1 MLGFAKNASVLRRF
15 IGSGKELMFGVEARN
30 AMLRGVNQLSDAVET
45 TLGPKGRNV
54 IIDQPY
60 GSPKITKD
68 GVTVAKA
75 IEFEDRFENMG
86 AALVRSVASKAN
98 EAAGDGTTTATVL
111 ARAIY
116 AEGCKSV
123 AAGLNPMDLRRGVNL
138 AVDAVVEELRRKT
151 KAVSTN
157 DEIMQVATISA
168 NNDQTIGKLIATA
181 MEKVGKDGVI
191 TVQDGKTL
199 SDELEVVEGMKFGCG
214 FISPYFMTDTKT
226 MKAEMDDP
234 SILLYDGKISA
245 IQSLLP
251 ILENVA
257 REGRSLM
264 IIAEDVDGEALSTLI
279 LNKLR
284 GGLKVVAVKAPGF
297 GDNRKNTL
305 ADLAT
310 LTGAT
315 LVSGEMGMKLESTT
329 MEMLGSAK
337 KITVTKDD
345 TVILNGKGAPE
356 QIKQRCENI
365 RTLIGQT
372 QSTYEKE
379 KLEERLAK
387 LSGGVAVIKVGG
399 ASEVEVGEKKDR
411 IEDALNATRA
421 AVAEGICVG
430 GGAALLYASKVLEPL
445 KAKAAN
451 FDQKIGI
458 DIVERAIRVPCA
470 TIARNA
476 GVEGAVVVNTLL
488 NGKDEE
494 IGYNALNDTYTNMFK
509 AGVVDP
515 TKVVRTALVNAAG
528 VSSLMTT
535 TECMIADKPSK
546 EPAAPA
552 MPQGMGGMGGMGMY

>member
-1 MLGFAKNASVLRRF
+1 
-15 IGSGKELMFGVEARN
+15 
-30 AMLRGVNQLSDAVET
+30 
-45 TLGPKGRNV
+45 
-54 IIDQPY
+54 
-60 GSPKITKD
+60 
-68 GVTVAKA
+68 
-75 IEFEDRFENMG
+75 MG

-199 SDELEVVEGMKFGCG
+199 SDELEVVEGMKFDRG

-234 SILLYDGKISA
+234 SILLYDGKISS

-251 ILENVA
+251 ILETVA

-315 LVSGEMGMKLESTT
+315 LVSQETGQKLESVT
-329 MEMLGSAK
+329 MDMLGSCK
-337 KITVTKDD
+337 KITCTKDD

-356 QIKQRCENI
+356 AIAQRCDNI
-365 RTLIGQT
+365 RALIKTT

-494 IGYNALNDTYTNMFK
+494 IGYNALNDTYTNMFQ

-552 MPQGMGGMGGMGMY
+552 MPQGMGGMY

>member
-1 MLGFAKNASVLRRF
+1 
-15 IGSGKELMFGVEARN
+15 
-30 AMLRGVNQLSDAVET
+30 
-45 TLGPKGRNV
+45 
-54 IIDQPY
+54 
-60 GSPKITKD
+60 
-68 GVTVAKA
+68 
-75 IEFEDRFENMG
+75 MG
-86 AALVRSVASKAN
+86 AQLVRQVASKAN

-123 AAGLNPMDLRRGVNL
+123 AAGINPMDLRRGVNI
-138 AVDAVVEELRRKT
+138 AVDAVIEELRKMT
-151 KAVSTN
+151 KAVSSN
-157 DEIMQVATISA
+157 DEIMQVASISA
-168 NNDQTIGKLIATA
+168 NNDQVIGKLIATA

-199 SDELEVVEGMKFGCG
+199 SDELEVVEGMRFDTG
-214 FISPYFMTDTKT
+214 FISPYFATDNKA
-226 MKAEMDDP
+226 MKVEMDDP
-234 SILLYDGKISA
+234 AILLYDSKIST

-257 REGRSLM
+257 REGRNLL

-284 GGLKVVAVKAPGF
+284 GGLKVCAVKAPGF

-315 LVSGEMGMKLESTT
+315 LVSQETGQKLESTT
-329 MEMLGSAK
+329 MDMLGSAK

-345 TVILNGKGAPE
+345 TVILNGQGAPE
-356 QIKQRCENI
+356 AIAQRCDNI
-365 RTLIGQT
+365 RTLIGET

-421 AVAEGICVG
+421 AVAEGIVVG
-430 GGAALLYASKVLEPL
+430 GGAALLYASKCLEPL
-445 KAKAAN
+445 KEKAVN

-458 DIVERAIRVPCA
+458 DIIERAIRVPCA

-488 NGKDEE
+488 NSKDLN
-494 IGYNALNDTYTNMFK
+494 IGYNAATGEYTDMYK

-515 TKVVRTALVNAAG
+515 TKVIRTALVNAAG

-535 TECMIADKPSK
+535 TECMIADKPAK
-546 EPAAPA
+546 EQPAPA
-552 MPQGMGGMGGMGMY
+552 MPEGMGGMY

>member
-1 MLGFAKNASVLRRF
+1 
-15 IGSGKELMFGVEARN
+15 
-30 AMLRGVNQLSDAVET
+30 
-45 TLGPKGRNV
+45 
-54 IIDQPY
+54 
-60 GSPKITKD
+60 
-68 GVTVAKA
+68 
-75 IEFEDRFENMG
+75 MG
-86 AALVRSVASKAN
+86 AQLVRQVASKAN

-123 AAGLNPMDLRRGVNL
+123 AAGINPMDLRRGVNI
-138 AVDAVVEELRRKT
+138 AVDAVIEELRKMT
-151 KAVSTN
+151 KAVSSN
-157 DEIMQVATISA
+157 DEIMQVASISA
-168 NNDQTIGKLIATA
+168 NNDQVIGKLIATA

-199 SDELEVVEGMKFGCG
+199 SDELEVVEGMKFDRG

-226 MKAEMDDP
+226 MKVEMEDP
-234 SILLYDGKISA
+234 AILLYDSKIST
-245 IQSLLP
+245 IQSILP
-251 ILENVA
+251 ILEPIA
-257 REGRSLM
+257 KEGRNLL

-284 GGLKVVAVKAPGF
+284 GGLKVCAVKAPGF

-315 LVSGEMGMKLESTT
+315 LVSQETGQKLESTT
-329 MEMLGSAK
+329 MDMLGSAK

-345 TVILNGKGAPE
+345 TVILNGQGAPE
-356 QIKQRCENI
+356 AIAQRCDNI
-365 RTLIGQT
+365 RTLIGET

-421 AVAEGICVG
+421 AVAEGIVVG
-430 GGAALLYASKVLEPL
+430 GGAALLYASKCLEPL
-445 KAKAAN
+445 KEKAVN

-458 DIVERAIRVPCA
+458 DIIERAIRVPCA

-488 NGKDEE
+488 NSKDLN
-494 IGYNALNDTYTNMFK
+494 IGYNAATGEYTDMYK

-515 TKVVRTALVNAAG
+515 TKVIRTALVNAAG

-535 TECMIADKPSK
+535 TECMIADKPAK
-546 EPAAPA
+546 EQPAPA
-552 MPQGMGGMGGMGMY
+552 MPEGMGGMY

>member
-1 MLGFAKNASVLRRF
+1 M
-15 IGSGKELMFGVEARN
+15 
-30 AMLRGVNQLSDAVET
+30 
-45 TLGPKGRNV
+45 
-54 IIDQPY
+54 
-60 GSPKITKD
+60 
-68 GVTVAKA
+68 
-75 IEFEDRFENMG
+75 
-86 AALVRSVASKAN
+86 AAQLVRPVASNAN

-111 ARAIY
+111 APAIY

-123 AAGLNPMDLRRGVNL
+123 AAGINPMDLRRGVNI
-138 AVDAVVEELRRKT
+138 AVDAVIEELRKMT
-151 KAVSTN
+151 KAVSSN
-157 DEIMQVATISA
+157 DEIMQVASISA
-168 NNDQTIGKLIATA
+168 NNDQVIGKLIATA

-199 SDELEVVEGMKFGCG
+199 SDELEVVEGMKFDRG

-226 MKAEMDDP
+226 MKVEMEDP
-234 SILLYDGKISA
+234 AILLYDSKIST
-245 IQSLLP
+245 IQSILP
-251 ILENVA
+251 ILEPIA
-257 REGRSLM
+257 KEGRNLL

-284 GGLKVVAVKAPGF
+284 GGLKVCAVKAPGF

-315 LVSGEMGMKLESTT
+315 LVSQETGQKLESTT
-329 MEMLGSAK
+329 MDMLGSAK
-337 KITVTKDD
+337 KITITKDN
-345 TVILNGKGAPE
+345 TVILNGQGAPE
-356 QIKQRCENI
+356 AIAQRCENI
-365 RTLIGQT
+365 RSHMALT
-372 QSTYEKE
+372 QSSYEKE

-421 AVAEGICVG
+421 AVAEGIVVG
-430 GGAALLYASKVLEPL
+430 GGAALLYASKCLEPL
-445 KAKAAN
+445 KEKAVN

-458 DIVERAIRVPCA
+458 DIIERAIRVPCA

-488 NGKDEE
+488 NSKDLN
-494 IGYNALNDTYTNMFK
+494 IGYNAATGEYTDMYK

-515 TKVVRTALVNAAG
+515 TKVIRTALVNAAG

-546 EPAAPA
+546 EPAPA
-552 MPQGMGGMGGMGMY
+552 MPQGMGGMY

>member
-1 MLGFAKNASVLRRF
+1 
-15 IGSGKELMFGVEARN
+15 
-30 AMLRGVNQLSDAVET
+30 
-45 TLGPKGRNV
+45 
-54 IIDQPY
+54 
-60 GSPKITKD
+60 
-68 GVTVAKA
+68 
-75 IEFEDRFENMG
+75 MG
-86 AALVRSVASKAN
+86 AQLVRQVASKAN

-123 AAGLNPMDLRRGVNL
+123 AAGINPMDLRRGVNI
-138 AVDAVVEELRRKT
+138 AVDAVIEELRKMT
-151 KAVSTN
+151 KAVSSN
-157 DEIMQVATISA
+157 DEIMQVASISA
-168 NNDQTIGKLIATA
+168 NNDQVIGKLIATA

-199 SDELEVVEGMKFGCG
+199 SDELEVVEGMKFDRG

-226 MKAEMDDP
+226 MKVEMEDP
-234 SILLYDGKISA
+234 AILLYDSKIST
-245 IQSLLP
+245 IQSILP
-251 ILENVA
+251 ILEPIA
-257 REGRSLM
+257 KEGRNLL

-284 GGLKVVAVKAPGF
+284 GGLKVCAVKAPGF

-315 LVSGEMGMKLESTT
+315 LVSQETGQKLESTT
-329 MEMLGSAK
+329 MDMLGSAK

-345 TVILNGKGAPE
+345 TVILNGQGAPE
-356 QIKQRCENI
+356 AIAQRCENI
-365 RTLIGQT
+365 RTLIGET
-372 QSTYEKE
+372 QSSYEKE

-421 AVAEGICVG
+421 AVAEGIVVG
-430 GGAALLYASKVLEPL
+430 GGAALLYASKCLEPL
-445 KAKAAN
+445 KEKAVN

-458 DIVERAIRVPCA
+458 DIIERAIRVPCA

-488 NGKDEE
+488 NSKDLN
-494 IGYNALNDTYTNMFK
+494 IGYNAATGEYTDMYK

-515 TKVVRTALVNAAG
+515 TKVIRTALVNAAG

-535 TECMIADKPSK
+535 TECMIADKPAK
-546 EPAAPA
+546 EQPAPA
-552 MPQGMGGMGGMGMY
+552 MPEGMGGMY

>member
-1 MLGFAKNASVLRRF
+1 MN
-15 IGSGKELMFGVEARN
+15 
-30 AMLRGVNQLSDAVET
+30 
-45 TLGPKGRNV
+45 
-54 IIDQPY
+54 
-60 GSPKITKD
+60 
-68 GVTVAKA
+68 
-75 IEFEDRFENMG
+75 RFENMG
-86 AALVRSVASKAN
+86 AQLVRQVASKAN

-123 AAGLNPMDLRRGVNL
+123 AAGINPMDLRRGVNI
-138 AVDAVVEELRRKT
+138 AVDAVIEELRKMT
-151 KAVSTN
+151 KAVSSN
-157 DEIMQVATISA
+157 DEIMQVASISA
-168 NNDQTIGKLIATA
+168 NNDQVIGKLIATA

-199 SDELEVVEGMKFGCG
+199 SDELEVVEGMKFDTG
-214 FISPYFMTDTKT
+214 FISPYFATDNKA
-226 MKAEMDDP
+226 MKVEMEDP
-234 SILLYDGKISA
+234 AILLYDSKIST
-245 IQSLLP
+245 IQSILP
-251 ILENVA
+251 ILEPIA
-257 REGRSLM
+257 KEGRNLL

-284 GGLKVVAVKAPGF
+284 GGLKVCAVKAPGF

-315 LVSGEMGMKLESTT
+315 LVSQETGQKLESTT
-329 MEMLGSAK
+329 MDMLGSAK
-337 KITVTKDD
+337 KITITKDN
-345 TVILNGKGAPE
+345 TVILNGQGAPE
-356 QIKQRCENI
+356 AIAQRCENI
-365 RTLIGQT
+365 RTLIGET

-421 AVAEGICVG
+421 AVAEGIVVG
-430 GGAALLYASKVLEPL
+430 GGAALLYASKCLEPL
-445 KAKAAN
+445 KEKAVN

-458 DIVERAIRVPCA
+458 DIIERAIRVPCA

-488 NGKDEE
+488 NSKDLN
-494 IGYNALNDTYTNMFK
+494 IGYNAATGEYTDMYK

-515 TKVVRTALVNAAG
+515 TKVIRTALVNAAG

-535 TECMIADKPSK
+535 TECMIADKPAK
-546 EPAAPA
+546 EQPAPA
-552 MPQGMGGMGGMGMY
+552 MPEGMGGMY

>member
-1 MLGFAKNASVLRRF
+1 
-15 IGSGKELMFGVEARN
+15 
-30 AMLRGVNQLSDAVET
+30 
-45 TLGPKGRNV
+45 
-54 IIDQPY
+54 
-60 GSPKITKD
+60 
-68 GVTVAKA
+68 
-75 IEFEDRFENMG
+75 MG
-86 AALVRSVASKAN
+86 AQLVRQVASKAN

-123 AAGLNPMDLRRGVNL
+123 AAGINPMDLRRGVNI
-138 AVDAVVEELRRKT
+138 AVDAVIEELRKMT
-151 KAVSTN
+151 KAVSSN
-157 DEIMQVATISA
+157 DEIMQVASISA
-168 NNDQTIGKLIATA
+168 NNDQVIGKLIATA
-181 MEKVGKDGVI
+181 MEKVGKEGVI

-199 SDELEVVEGMKFGCG
+199 SDELEVVEGMRFDTG
-214 FISPYFMTDTKT
+214 FISPYFATDNKA
-226 MKAEMDDP
+226 MKVEMDDP
-234 SILLYDGKISA
+234 AILLYDSKIST

-251 ILENVA
+251 ILEPIA
-257 REGRSLM
+257 KEGRSLL
-264 IIAEDVDGEALSTLI
+264 IIAEDIDGEALSTLI

-284 GGLKVVAVKAPGF
+284 GGLKVCAVKAPGF

-315 LVSGEMGMKLESTT
+315 LVSQETGQKLESTT
-329 MEMLGSAK
+329 MDMLGSAK

-345 TVILNGKGAPE
+345 TVILNGQGAPE
-356 QIKQRCENI
+356 AIAQRCDNI
-365 RTLIGQT
+365 RTLIGET

-421 AVAEGICVG
+421 AVAEGIVVG
-430 GGAALLYASKVLEPL
+430 GGAALLYASKCLEPL
-445 KAKAAN
+445 KEKAVN

-458 DIVERAIRVPCA
+458 DIIERAIRVPCA

-488 NGKDEE
+488 NSKDLN
-494 IGYNALNDTYTNMFK
+494 IGYNAATGEYTDMYK

-515 TKVVRTALVNAAG
+515 TKVIRTALVNAAG

-535 TECMIADKPSK
+535 TECMIADKPAK
-546 EPAAPA
+546 EQPAPA
-552 MPQGMGGMGGMGMY
+552 MPEGMGGMY

>member
-1 MLGFAKNASVLRRF
+1 
-15 IGSGKELMFGVEARN
+15 
-30 AMLRGVNQLSDAVET
+30 
-45 TLGPKGRNV
+45 
-54 IIDQPY
+54 
-60 GSPKITKD
+60 
-68 GVTVAKA
+68 
-75 IEFEDRFENMG
+75 
-86 AALVRSVASKAN
+86 
-98 EAAGDGTTTATVL
+98 
-111 ARAIY
+111 
-116 AEGCKSV
+116 
-123 AAGLNPMDLRRGVNL
+123 
-138 AVDAVVEELRRKT
+138 
-151 KAVSTN
+151 
-157 DEIMQVATISA
+157 
-168 NNDQTIGKLIATA
+168 
-181 MEKVGKDGVI
+181 
-191 TVQDGKTL
+191 
-199 SDELEVVEGMKFGCG
+199 
-214 FISPYFMTDTKT
+214 MTDTKT

-552 MPQGMGGMGGMGMY
+552 MPQGMGGMY

>member
-1 MLGFAKNASVLRRF
+1 
-15 IGSGKELMFGVEARN
+15 
-30 AMLRGVNQLSDAVET
+30 
-45 TLGPKGRNV
+45 
-54 IIDQPY
+54 
-60 GSPKITKD
+60 
-68 GVTVAKA
+68 
-75 IEFEDRFENMG
+75 MG
-86 AALVRSVASKAN
+86 AQLVRQVASKAN

-123 AAGLNPMDLRRGVNL
+123 AAGINPMDLRRGVNI
-138 AVDAVVEELRRKT
+138 AVDAVIEELRKMT
-151 KAVSTN
+151 KAVSSN
-157 DEIMQVATISA
+157 DEIMQVASISA
-168 NNDQTIGKLIATA
+168 NNDQVIGKLIATA
-181 MEKVGKDGVI
+181 MEKVGKEGVI
-191 TVQDGKTL
+191 TVQDGNTL
-199 SDELEVVEGMKFGCG
+199 ADELEVVEGMKFDTG
-214 FISPYFMTDTKT
+214 FISPYFATDNKA
-226 MKAEMDDP
+226 MKVEMEDP
-234 SILLYDGKISA
+234 AILLYDSKIST
-245 IQSLLP
+245 IQSILP
-251 ILENVA
+251 ILEPIA
-257 REGRSLM
+257 KEGRNLL

-284 GGLKVVAVKAPGF
+284 GGLKVCAVKAPGF

-315 LVSGEMGMKLESTT
+315 LVSQETGQKLESTT
-329 MEMLGSAK
+329 MDMLGSAK

-345 TVILNGKGAPE
+345 TVILNGQGAPE
-356 QIKQRCENI
+356 AIAQRCENI
-365 RTLIGQT
+365 RTLIGET

-421 AVAEGICVG
+421 AVAEGIVVG
-430 GGAALLYASKVLEPL
+430 GGAALLYASKCLEPL
-445 KAKAAN
+445 KEKAVN

-458 DIVERAIRVPCA
+458 DIIERAIRVPCA

-488 NGKDEE
+488 NSKDLN
-494 IGYNALNDTYTNMFK
+494 IGYNAATGEYTDMYK

-515 TKVVRTALVNAAG
+515 TKVIRTALVNAAG

-546 EPAAPA
+546 EPAPA
-552 MPQGMGGMGGMGMY
+552 MPQGMGGMY

>member
-1 MLGFAKNASVLRRF
+1 
-15 IGSGKELMFGVEARN
+15 
-30 AMLRGVNQLSDAVET
+30 
-45 TLGPKGRNV
+45 
-54 IIDQPY
+54 
-60 GSPKITKD
+60 
-68 GVTVAKA
+68 
-75 IEFEDRFENMG
+75 MG
-86 AALVRSVASKAN
+86 AQLVRQVASKAN

-123 AAGLNPMDLRRGVNL
+123 AAGINPMDLRRGVNI
-138 AVDAVVEELRRKT
+138 AVDAVIEELRKMT
-151 KAVSTN
+151 KAVSSN
-157 DEIMQVATISA
+157 DEIMQVASISA
-168 NNDQTIGKLIATA
+168 NNDQVIGKLIATA

-199 SDELEVVEGMKFGCG
+199 SDELEVVEGMKFDRG

-226 MKAEMDDP
+226 MKVEMDDP
-234 SILLYDGKISA
+234 AILLYDSKIST

-257 REGRSLM
+257 REGRNLL

-284 GGLKVVAVKAPGF
+284 GGLKVCAVKAPGF

-315 LVSGEMGMKLESTT
+315 LVSQETGQKLESTT
-329 MEMLGSAK
+329 MDMLGSAK

-345 TVILNGKGAPE
+345 TVILNGQGAPE
-356 QIKQRCENI
+356 AIAQRCENI
-365 RTLIGQT
+365 RSHMALT
-372 QSTYEKE
+372 QSSYEKE

-421 AVAEGICVG
+421 AVAEGIVVG
-430 GGAALLYASKVLEPL
+430 GGAALLYASKCLEPL
-445 KAKAAN
+445 KEKAVN

-458 DIVERAIRVPCA
+458 DIIERAIRVPCA

-488 NGKDEE
+488 NSKDLN
-494 IGYNALNDTYTNMFK
+494 IGYNAATGEYTDMYK

-515 TKVVRTALVNAAG
+515 TKVIRTALVNAAG

-535 TECMIADKPSK
+535 TECMIADKPAK
-546 EPAAPA
+546 EQPAPA
-552 MPQGMGGMGGMGMY
+552 MPEGMGGMY

>member
-1 MLGFAKNASVLRRF
+1 
-15 IGSGKELMFGVEARN
+15 
-30 AMLRGVNQLSDAVET
+30 
-45 TLGPKGRNV
+45 
-54 IIDQPY
+54 
-60 GSPKITKD
+60 
-68 GVTVAKA
+68 
-75 IEFEDRFENMG
+75 MG
-86 AALVRSVASKAN
+86 AQLVRQVASKAN

-123 AAGLNPMDLRRGVNL
+123 AAGINPMDLRRGVNI
-138 AVDAVVEELRRKT
+138 AVDAVIEELRKMT
-151 KAVSTN
+151 KAVSSN
-157 DEIMQVATISA
+157 DEIMQVASISA
-168 NNDQTIGKLIATA
+168 NNDQVIGKLIATA

-199 SDELEVVEGMKFGCG
+199 SDELEVVEGMKFDRG

-226 MKAEMDDP
+226 MKVEMEDP
-234 SILLYDGKISA
+234 AILLYDSKIST
-245 IQSLLP
+245 IQSILP
-251 ILENVA
+251 ILEPIA
-257 REGRSLM
+257 KEGRNLL

-284 GGLKVVAVKAPGF
+284 GGLKVCAVKAPGF

-305 ADLAT
+305 ADLAV
-310 LTGAT
+310 LTGGT
-315 LVSGEMGMKLESTT
+315 LISQETGQKLESTT
-329 MEMLGSAK
+329 MDMLGSAK
-337 KITVTKDD
+337 KITITKDN
-345 TVILNGKGAPE
+345 TVILNGQGAPE
-356 QIKQRCENI
+356 AIAQRCENI
-365 RTLIGQT
+365 RTLIGET

-421 AVAEGICVG
+421 AVAEGIVVG
-430 GGAALLYASKVLEPL
+430 GGAALLYASKCLEPL
-445 KAKAAN
+445 KEKAVN

-458 DIVERAIRVPCA
+458 DIIERAIRVPCA

-488 NGKDEE
+488 NSKDLN
-494 IGYNALNDTYTNMFK
+494 IGYNAATGEYTDMYK

-515 TKVVRTALVNAAG
+515 TKVIRTALVNAAG

-535 TECMIADKPSK
+535 TECMIADKPAK
-546 EPAAPA
+546 EQPAPA
-552 MPQGMGGMGGMGMY
+552 MPEGMGGMY

>member
-1 MLGFAKNASVLRRF
+1 
-15 IGSGKELMFGVEARN
+15 
-30 AMLRGVNQLSDAVET
+30 
-45 TLGPKGRNV
+45 
-54 IIDQPY
+54 
-60 GSPKITKD
+60 
-68 GVTVAKA
+68 
-75 IEFEDRFENMG
+75 MG
-86 AALVRSVASKAN
+86 AQLVRQVASKAN

-123 AAGLNPMDLRRGVNL
+123 AAGINPMDLRRGVNI
-138 AVDAVVEELRRKT
+138 AVDAVIEELRKMT
-151 KAVSTN
+151 KAVSSN
-157 DEIMQVATISA
+157 DEIMQVASISA
-168 NNDQTIGKLIATA
+168 NNDQVIGKLIATA

-199 SDELEVVEGMKFGCG
+199 SDELEVVEGMKFDRG

-226 MKAEMDDP
+226 MKVEMEDP
-234 SILLYDGKISA
+234 AILLYDSKIST
-245 IQSLLP
+245 IQSILP
-251 ILENVA
+251 ILEPIA
-257 REGRSLM
+257 KEGRNLL

-284 GGLKVVAVKAPGF
+284 GGLKVCAVKAPGF

-315 LVSGEMGMKLESTT
+315 LVSQETGQKLESTT
-329 MEMLGSAK
+329 MDMLGSAK

-345 TVILNGKGAPE
+345 TVILNGQGAPE
-356 QIKQRCENI
+356 AIAQRCENI
-365 RTLIGQT
+365 RSHMALT
-372 QSTYEKE
+372 QSSYEKE

-421 AVAEGICVG
+421 AVAEGIVVG
-430 GGAALLYASKVLEPL
+430 GGAALLYASKCLEPL
-445 KAKAAN
+445 KEKAVN

-458 DIVERAIRVPCA
+458 DIIERAIRVPCA

-488 NGKDEE
+488 NSKDLN
-494 IGYNALNDTYTNMFK
+494 IGYNAATGEYTDMYK

-515 TKVVRTALVNAAG
+515 TKVIRTALVNAAG

-535 TECMIADKPSK
+535 TECMIADKPAK
-546 EPAAPA
+546 EQPAPA
-552 MPQGMGGMGGMGMY
+552 MPEGMGGMY

>member
-1 MLGFAKNASVLRRF
+1 
-15 IGSGKELMFGVEARN
+15 
-30 AMLRGVNQLSDAVET
+30 
-45 TLGPKGRNV
+45 
-54 IIDQPY
+54 
-60 GSPKITKD
+60 
-68 GVTVAKA
+68 
-75 IEFEDRFENMG
+75 MG
-86 AALVRSVASKAN
+86 AQLVRQVASKAN

-123 AAGLNPMDLRRGVNL
+123 AAGINPMDLRRGVNI
-138 AVDAVVEELRRKT
+138 AVDAVIEELRKMT
-151 KAVSTN
+151 KAVSSN
-157 DEIMQVATISA
+157 DEIMQVASISA
-168 NNDQTIGKLIATA
+168 NNDQVIGKLIATA
-181 MEKVGKDGVI
+181 MEKVGKEGVI
-191 TVQDGKTL
+191 TVQDGNTL
-199 SDELEVVEGMKFGCG
+199 ADELEVVEGMKFDTG
-214 FISPYFMTDTKT
+214 FISPYFATDNKA
-226 MKAEMDDP
+226 MKVEMEDP
-234 SILLYDGKISA
+234 AILLYDSKIST

-257 REGRSLM
+257 REGRNLL

-284 GGLKVVAVKAPGF
+284 GGLKVCAVKAPGF

-315 LVSGEMGMKLESTT
+315 LVSQETGQKLESTT
-329 MEMLGSAK
+329 MDMLGSAK

-345 TVILNGKGAPE
+345 TVILNGQGAPE
-356 QIKQRCENI
+356 AIAQRCENI
-365 RTLIGQT
+365 RTLIGET
-372 QSTYEKE
+372 QSSYEKE

-421 AVAEGICVG
+421 AVAEGIVVG
-430 GGAALLYASKVLEPL
+430 GGAALLYASKCLEPL
-445 KAKAAN
+445 KEKAVN

-458 DIVERAIRVPCA
+458 DIIERAIRVPCA

-488 NGKDEE
+488 NSKDLN
-494 IGYNALNDTYTNMFK
+494 IGYNAATGEYTDMYK

-515 TKVVRTALVNAAG
+515 TKVIRTALVNAAG

-535 TECMIADKPSK
+535 TECMIADKPAK
-546 EPAAPA
+546 EQPAPA
-552 MPQGMGGMGGMGMY
+552 MPQGMGGMY

>member
-1 MLGFAKNASVLRRF
+1 
-15 IGSGKELMFGVEARN
+15 
-30 AMLRGVNQLSDAVET
+30 
-45 TLGPKGRNV
+45 
-54 IIDQPY
+54 
-60 GSPKITKD
+60 
-68 GVTVAKA
+68 
-75 IEFEDRFENMG
+75 MG
-86 AALVRSVASKAN
+86 AQLVRQVASKAN

-123 AAGLNPMDLRRGVNL
+123 AAGINPMDLRRGVNI
-138 AVDAVVEELRRKT
+138 AVDAVIEELRKMT
-151 KAVSTN
+151 KAVSSN
-157 DEIMQVATISA
+157 DEIMQVAYISA
-168 NNDQTIGKLIATA
+168 NNDQVIGKLIATA
-181 MEKVGKDGVI
+181 MEKVGKEGVI

-199 SDELEVVEGMKFGCG
+199 SDELEVVEGMRFDTG
-214 FISPYFMTDTKT
+214 FISPYFATDNKA
-226 MKAEMDDP
+226 MKVEMDDP
-234 SILLYDGKISA
+234 AILLYDSKIST

-257 REGRSLM
+257 REGRNLL

-284 GGLKVVAVKAPGF
+284 GGLKVCAVKAPGF

-315 LVSGEMGMKLESTT
+315 LVSQETGQKLESTT
-329 MEMLGSAK
+329 MDMLGSAK

-345 TVILNGKGAPE
+345 TVILNGQGAPE
-356 QIKQRCENI
+356 AIAQRCENI
-365 RTLIGQT
+365 RTLIGET

-421 AVAEGICVG
+421 AVAEGIVVG
-430 GGAALLYASKVLEPL
+430 GGAALLYASKCLEPL
-445 KAKAAN
+445 KEKAVN

-458 DIVERAIRVPCA
+458 DIIERAIRVPCA

-488 NGKDEE
+488 NSKDLN
-494 IGYNALNDTYTNMFK
+494 IGYNAATGEYTDMYK

-515 TKVVRTALVNAAG
+515 TKVIRTALVNAAG

-535 TECMIADKPSK
+535 TECMIADKPAK
-546 EPAAPA
+546 EQPAPA
-552 MPQGMGGMGGMGMY
+552 MPEGMGGMY

>member
-1 MLGFAKNASVLRRF
+1 
-15 IGSGKELMFGVEARN
+15 
-30 AMLRGVNQLSDAVET
+30 
-45 TLGPKGRNV
+45 
-54 IIDQPY
+54 
-60 GSPKITKD
+60 
-68 GVTVAKA
+68 
-75 IEFEDRFENMG
+75 MG
-86 AALVRSVASKAN
+86 AQLVRQVASKAN

-123 AAGLNPMDLRRGVNL
+123 AAGINPMDLRRGVNI
-138 AVDAVVEELRRKT
+138 AVDAVIEEIRKMT
-151 KAVSTN
+151 KTVSSN
-157 DEIMQVATISA
+157 DEIMQVASISA
-168 NNDQTIGKLIATA
+168 NNDQVIGKLIATA
-181 MEKVGKDGVI
+181 MEKVGKEGVI
-191 TVQDGKTL
+191 TVQDGNTL
-199 SDELEVVEGMKFGCG
+199 ADELEVVEGMKFDRG

-226 MKAEMDDP
+226 MKVEMEDP
-234 SILLYDGKISA
+234 AILLYDSKIST

-257 REGRSLM
+257 REGRNLL

-284 GGLKVVAVKAPGF
+284 GGLKVCAVKAPGF

-315 LVSGEMGMKLESTT
+315 LVSQETGQKLESTT
-329 MEMLGSAK
+329 MDMLGSAK

-345 TVILNGKGAPE
+345 TVILNGQGAPE
-356 QIKQRCENI
+356 AIAQRCDNI
-365 RTLIGQT
+365 RSHMALT
-372 QSTYEKE
+372 QSSYEKE

-421 AVAEGICVG
+421 AVAEGIVVG
-430 GGAALLYASKVLEPL
+430 GGAALLYASKCLEPL
-445 KAKAAN
+445 KEKAVN

-458 DIVERAIRVPCA
+458 DIIERAIRVPCA

-488 NGKDEE
+488 NSKDLN
-494 IGYNALNDTYTNMFK
+494 IGYNAATGEYTDMYK

-515 TKVVRTALVNAAG
+515 TKVIRTALVNAAG

-535 TECMIADKPSK
+535 TECMIADKPAK
-546 EPAAPA
+546 EQPAPA
-552 MPQGMGGMGGMGMY
+552 MPEGMGGMY

>member
-1 MLGFAKNASVLRRF
+1 
-15 IGSGKELMFGVEARN
+15 
-30 AMLRGVNQLSDAVET
+30 
-45 TLGPKGRNV
+45 
-54 IIDQPY
+54 
-60 GSPKITKD
+60 
-68 GVTVAKA
+68 
-75 IEFEDRFENMG
+75 MG
-86 AALVRSVASKAN
+86 AQLVRQVANNAN

-116 AEGCKSV
+116 SEGCKSV
-123 AAGLNPMDLRRGVNL
+123 AAGLNPMDLRRGVNM
-138 AVDAVVEELRRKT
+138 AVDAVVEEIRKMS
-151 KAVSTN
+151 KNVSSN
-157 DEIMQVATISA
+157 EEIMQVASISA
-168 NNDQTIGKLIATA
+168 NNDKVIGQLIATA
-181 MEKVGKDGVI
+181 MEKVGKEGVI
-191 TVQDGKTL
+191 SVQDGKTL
-199 SDELEVVEGMKFGCG
+199 NDELEVVEGMKFDRG
-214 FISPYFMTDTKT
+214 FIMTDTKT

-234 SILLYDGKISA
+234 SILLYDSKISS

-257 REGRSLM
+257 REGRSLV

-284 GGLKVVAVKAPGF
+284 GGLKVVAIKAPGF

-315 LVSGEMGMKLESTT
+315 LVSQETGQKLESVT
-329 MEMLGSAK
+329 MDMLGSCK
-337 KITVTKDD
+337 KITCTKDD

-356 QIKQRCENI
+356 AIAQRCDNI
-365 RTLIGQT
+365 RALIKTT

-421 AVAEGICVG
+421 AVAEGIVVG

-445 KAKAAN
+445 KSKAAN

-470 TIARNA
+470 TIAKNA

-488 NGKDEE
+488 NGTDKE
-494 IGYNALNDTYTNMFK
+494 IGYDAFSDKYLNMFK
-509 AGVVDP
+509 AGIVDP
-515 TKVVRTALVNAAG
+515 TKVIRTALVNAAG

-552 MPQGMGGMGGMGMY
+552 MPQGMGGMY

>member
-1 MLGFAKNASVLRRF
+1 
-15 IGSGKELMFGVEARN
+15 
-30 AMLRGVNQLSDAVET
+30 
-45 TLGPKGRNV
+45 
-54 IIDQPY
+54 
-60 GSPKITKD
+60 
-68 GVTVAKA
+68 
-75 IEFEDRFENMG
+75 MG
-86 AALVRSVASKAN
+86 AQLVRQVASKAN
-98 EAAGDGTTTATVL
+98 EAAGDGPTTATVL
-111 ARAIY
+111 ARAMY

-123 AAGLNPMDLRRGVNL
+123 AAGINPMDLRRGVNI
-138 AVDAVVEELRRKT
+138 AVDAVIEELRKMT
-151 KAVSTN
+151 KAVSSN
-157 DEIMQVATISA
+157 DEIMQVASISA
-168 NNDQTIGKLIATA
+168 NNDQVIGKLIATA

-199 SDELEVVEGMKFGCG
+199 SDELEVVEGMKFDRG

-226 MKAEMDDP
+226 MKVEMEDP
-234 SILLYDGKISA
+234 AILLYDSKIST

-257 REGRSLM
+257 REGRNLL

-284 GGLKVVAVKAPGF
+284 GGLKVCAVKAPGF

-315 LVSGEMGMKLESTT
+315 LVSQETGQKLESTT
-329 MEMLGSAK
+329 MDMLGSAK

-345 TVILNGKGAPE
+345 TVILNGQGAPE
-356 QIKQRCENI
+356 AIAQRCDNI
-365 RTLIGQT
+365 RTLIGET

-421 AVAEGICVG
+421 AVAEGIVVG
-430 GGAALLYASKVLEPL
+430 GGAALLYASKCLEPL
-445 KAKAAN
+445 KEKAVN

-458 DIVERAIRVPCA
+458 DIIERAIRVPCA

-488 NGKDEE
+488 NSKDLN
-494 IGYNALNDTYTNMFK
+494 IGYNAATGEYTDMYK

-515 TKVVRTALVNAAG
+515 TKVIRTALVNAAG

-535 TECMIADKPSK
+535 TECMIADKPAK
-546 EPAAPA
+546 EQPAPA
-552 MPQGMGGMGGMGMY
+552 MPEGMGGMY

>member
-1 MLGFAKNASVLRRF
+1 
-15 IGSGKELMFGVEARN
+15 
-30 AMLRGVNQLSDAVET
+30 
-45 TLGPKGRNV
+45 
-54 IIDQPY
+54 
-60 GSPKITKD
+60 
-68 GVTVAKA
+68 
-75 IEFEDRFENMG
+75 MG
-86 AALVRSVASKAN
+86 AQLVRQVASKAN

-123 AAGLNPMDLRRGVNL
+123 AAGINPMDLRRGVNI
-138 AVDAVVEELRRKT
+138 AVDAVIEELRKMT
-151 KAVSTN
+151 KAVSSN
-157 DEIMQVATISA
+157 DEIMQVASISA
-168 NNDQTIGKLIATA
+168 NNDQVIGKLIATA
-181 MEKVGKDGVI
+181 MEKVGKEGVI
-191 TVQDGKTL
+191 TVQDGNTL
-199 SDELEVVEGMKFGCG
+199 ADELEVVEGMKFDRG

-226 MKAEMDDP
+226 MKVEMEDP
-234 SILLYDGKISA
+234 AILLYDSKIST

-257 REGRSLM
+257 REGRNLL

-284 GGLKVVAVKAPGF
+284 GGLKVCAVKAPGF

-315 LVSGEMGMKLESTT
+315 LVSQETGQKLESTT
-329 MEMLGSAK
+329 MDMLGSAK

-345 TVILNGKGAPE
+345 TVILNGQGAPE
-356 QIKQRCENI
+356 AIAQRCENI
-365 RTLIGQT
+365 RSHMALT
-372 QSTYEKE
+372 QSSYEKE

-421 AVAEGICVG
+421 AVAEGIVVG
-430 GGAALLYASKVLEPL
+430 GGAALLYASKCLEPL
-445 KAKAAN
+445 KEKAVN

-458 DIVERAIRVPCA
+458 DIIERAIRVPCA

-488 NGKDEE
+488 NSKDLN
-494 IGYNALNDTYTNMFK
+494 IGYNAATGEYTDMYK

-515 TKVVRTALVNAAG
+515 TKVIRTALVNAAG

-535 TECMIADKPSK
+535 TECMIADKPAK
-546 EPAAPA
+546 EQPAPA
-552 MPQGMGGMGGMGMY
+552 MPEGMGGMY

>member
-1 MLGFAKNASVLRRF
+1 
-15 IGSGKELMFGVEARN
+15 
-30 AMLRGVNQLSDAVET
+30 
-45 TLGPKGRNV
+45 
-54 IIDQPY
+54 
-60 GSPKITKD
+60 
-68 GVTVAKA
+68 
-75 IEFEDRFENMG
+75 MG
-86 AALVRSVASKAN
+86 AQLVRQVASKAN

-123 AAGLNPMDLRRGVNL
+123 AAGINPMDLRRGVNI
-138 AVDAVVEELRRKT
+138 AVDAVIEELRKMT
-151 KAVSTN
+151 KAVSSN
-157 DEIMQVATISA
+157 DEIMQVASISA
-168 NNDQTIGKLIATA
+168 NNDQVIGKLIATA

-199 SDELEVVEGMKFGCG
+199 SDELEVVEGMKFDTG
-214 FISPYFMTDTKT
+214 FISPYFATDNKA
-226 MKAEMDDP
+226 MKVEMEDP
-234 SILLYDGKISA
+234 AILLYDSKIST

-257 REGRSLM
+257 REGRNLL

-284 GGLKVVAVKAPGF
+284 GGLKVCAVKAPGF

-315 LVSGEMGMKLESTT
+315 LVSQETGQKLESTT
-329 MEMLGSAK
+329 MDMLGSAK

-345 TVILNGKGAPE
+345 TVILNGQGAPE
-356 QIKQRCENI
+356 AIAQRCENI
-365 RTLIGQT
+365 RTLIGET

-421 AVAEGICVG
+421 AVAEGIVVG
-430 GGAALLYASKVLEPL
+430 GGAALLYASKCLEPL
-445 KAKAAN
+445 KEKAVN

-458 DIVERAIRVPCA
+458 DIIERAIRVPCA

-488 NGKDEE
+488 NSKDLN
-494 IGYNALNDTYTNMFK
+494 IGYNAATGEYTDMYK

-515 TKVVRTALVNAAG
+515 TKVIRTALVNAAG

-535 TECMIADKPSK
+535 TECMIADKPAK
-546 EPAAPA
+546 EQPAPA
-552 MPQGMGGMGGMGMY
+552 MPEGMGGMY

>member
-1 MLGFAKNASVLRRF
+1 MN
-15 IGSGKELMFGVEARN
+15 
-30 AMLRGVNQLSDAVET
+30 
-45 TLGPKGRNV
+45 
-54 IIDQPY
+54 
-60 GSPKITKD
+60 
-68 GVTVAKA
+68 
-75 IEFEDRFENMG
+75 RFENMG
-86 AALVRSVASKAN
+86 AQLVRQVASKAN

-123 AAGLNPMDLRRGVNL
+123 AAGINPMDLRRGVNI
-138 AVDAVVEELRRKT
+138 AVDAVIEELRKMT
-151 KAVSTN
+151 KAVSSN
-157 DEIMQVATISA
+157 DEIMQVASISA
-168 NNDQTIGKLIATA
+168 NNDQVIGKLIATA
-181 MEKVGKDGVI
+181 MEKVGKEGVI
-191 TVQDGKTL
+191 TVQDGNTL
-199 SDELEVVEGMKFGCG
+199 ADELEVVEGMKFDTG
-214 FISPYFMTDTKT
+214 FISPYFATDNKA
-226 MKAEMDDP
+226 MKVEMEDP
-234 SILLYDGKISA
+234 AILLYDSKIST
-245 IQSLLP
+245 IQSILP
-251 ILENVA
+251 ILEPIA
-257 REGRSLM
+257 KEGRNLL

-284 GGLKVVAVKAPGF
+284 GGLKVCAVKAPGF

-315 LVSGEMGMKLESTT
+315 LVSQETGQKLESTT
-329 MEMLGSAK
+329 MDMLGSAK
-337 KITVTKDD
+337 KITITKDN
-345 TVILNGKGAPE
+345 TVILNGQGAPE
-356 QIKQRCENI
+356 AIAQRCENI
-365 RTLIGQT
+365 RTLIGET

-421 AVAEGICVG
+421 AVAEGIVVG
-430 GGAALLYASKVLEPL
+430 GGAALLYASKCLEPL
-445 KAKAAN
+445 KEKAVN

-458 DIVERAIRVPCA
+458 DIIERAIRVPCA

-488 NGKDEE
+488 NSKDLN
-494 IGYNALNDTYTNMFK
+494 IGYNAATGEYTDMYK

-515 TKVVRTALVNAAG
+515 TKVIRTALVNAAG

-535 TECMIADKPSK
+535 TECMIADKPAK
-546 EPAAPA
+546 EQPAPA
-552 MPQGMGGMGGMGMY
+552 MPEGMGGMY

>member
-1 MLGFAKNASVLRRF
+1 
-15 IGSGKELMFGVEARN
+15 
-30 AMLRGVNQLSDAVET
+30 
-45 TLGPKGRNV
+45 
-54 IIDQPY
+54 
-60 GSPKITKD
+60 
-68 GVTVAKA
+68 
-75 IEFEDRFENMG
+75 MG

-199 SDELEVVEGMKFGCG
+199 SDELEVVEGMKFDRG

-329 MEMLGSAK
+329 MEMLGSEK

>member
-1 MLGFAKNASVLRRF
+1 
-15 IGSGKELMFGVEARN
+15 
-30 AMLRGVNQLSDAVET
+30 
-45 TLGPKGRNV
+45 
-54 IIDQPY
+54 
-60 GSPKITKD
+60 
-68 GVTVAKA
+68 
-75 IEFEDRFENMG
+75 MG
-86 AALVRSVASKAN
+86 AQLVRQVASKAN

-123 AAGLNPMDLRRGVNL
+123 AAGINPMDLRRGVNI
-138 AVDAVVEELRRKT
+138 AVDAVIEELRKMT
-151 KAVSTN
+151 KAVSSN
-157 DEIMQVATISA
+157 DEIMQVASISA
-168 NNDQTIGKLIATA
+168 NNDQVIGKLIATA

-199 SDELEVVEGMKFGCG
+199 SDELEVVEGMKFDRG

-226 MKAEMDDP
+226 MKVEMDDP
-234 SILLYDGKISA
+234 AILLYDSKIST

-251 ILENVA
+251 IHENVA
-257 REGRSLM
+257 REGRNLL

-284 GGLKVVAVKAPGF
+284 GGLKVCAVKAPGF

-315 LVSGEMGMKLESTT
+315 LVSQETGQKLESTT
-329 MEMLGSAK
+329 MDMLGSAK

-345 TVILNGKGAPE
+345 TVILNGQGAPE
-356 QIKQRCENI
+356 AIAQRCDNI
-365 RTLIGQT
+365 RTLIGET

-421 AVAEGICVG
+421 AVAEGIVVG
-430 GGAALLYASKVLEPL
+430 GGAALLYASKCLEPL
-445 KAKAAN
+445 KEKAVN

-458 DIVERAIRVPCA
+458 DIIERAIRVPCA

-488 NGKDEE
+488 NSKDLNM
-494 IGYNALNDTYTNMFK
+494 GYNAATGEYTDMYK
-509 AGVVDP
+509 AGVIDP
-515 TKVVRTALVNAAG
+515 TKVIRTALVNAAG

-535 TECMIADKPSK
+535 TECMIADKPAK
-546 EPAAPA
+546 EQPAPA
-552 MPQGMGGMGGMGMY
+552 MPEGMGGMY

>member
-1 MLGFAKNASVLRRF
+1 
-15 IGSGKELMFGVEARN
+15 
-30 AMLRGVNQLSDAVET
+30 
-45 TLGPKGRNV
+45 
-54 IIDQPY
+54 
-60 GSPKITKD
+60 
-68 GVTVAKA
+68 
-75 IEFEDRFENMG
+75 MG
-86 AALVRSVASKAN
+86 AQLVRQVASKAN

-123 AAGLNPMDLRRGVNL
+123 AAGINPMDLRRGVNI
-138 AVDAVVEELRRKT
+138 AVDAVIEELRKMT
-151 KAVSTN
+151 KAVSSN
-157 DEIMQVATISA
+157 DEIMQVASISA
-168 NNDQTIGKLIATA
+168 NNDQVIGKLIATA
-181 MEKVGKDGVI
+181 MEKVGKEGVI
-191 TVQDGKTL
+191 TVQDGNTL
-199 SDELEVVEGMKFGCG
+199 ADELEVVEGMKFDTG
-214 FISPYFMTDTKT
+214 FISPYFATDNKA
-226 MKAEMDDP
+226 MKVEMEDP
-234 SILLYDGKISA
+234 AILLYDSKIST
-245 IQSLLP
+245 IQSILP
-251 ILENVA
+251 ILEPIA
-257 REGRSLM
+257 KEGRNLL

-284 GGLKVVAVKAPGF
+284 GGLKVCAVKAPGF

-315 LVSGEMGMKLESTT
+315 LVSQETGQKLESTT
-329 MEMLGSAK
+329 MDMLGSAK

-345 TVILNGKGAPE
+345 TVILNGQGAPE
-356 QIKQRCENI
+356 AIAQRCENI
-365 RTLIGQT
+365 RTLIGET

-421 AVAEGICVG
+421 AVAEGIVVG
-430 GGAALLYASKVLEPL
+430 GGAALLYASKCLEPL
-445 KAKAAN
+445 KEKAVN

-458 DIVERAIRVPCA
+458 DIIERAIRVPCA

-488 NGKDEE
+488 NSKDLN
-494 IGYNALNDTYTNMFK
+494 IGYNAATGEYTDMYK

-515 TKVVRTALVNAAG
+515 TKVIRTALVNAAG

-535 TECMIADKPSK
+535 TECMIADKPAK
-546 EPAAPA
+546 EQPAPA
-552 MPQGMGGMGGMGMY
+552 MPEGMGGMY

>member
-1 MLGFAKNASVLRRF
+1 MASKEILFDAK
-15 IGSGKELMFGVEARN
+15 AREK
-30 AMLRGVNQLSDAVET
+30 LSRGVDKLANAVKV

-54 IIDQPY
+54 VIEKSFGAPV
-60 GSPKITKD
+60 ITKD
-68 GVTVAKA
+68 GVSVAKE
-75 IEFEDRFENMG
+75 IELEDKFENMG
-86 AALVRSVASKAN
+86 AQMVREVASKTN
-98 EAAGDGTTTATVL
+98 DIAGDGTTTATVL
-111 ARAIY
+111 AQAIY
-116 AEGCKSV
+116 REGVKLV
-123 AAGLNPMDLRRGVNL
+123 AAGRNPMAIKRGV
-138 AVDAVVEELRRKT
+138 D
-151 KAVSTN
+151 KAVEAVSKELGNIAKPTR
-157 DEIMQVATISA
+157 DQKEIAQVGTISA
-168 NNDQTIGKLIATA
+168 NSDATIGNIIAEA
-181 MEKVGKDGVI
+181 MAKVGKEGVI
-191 TVQDGKTL
+191 TVEEAKGLETTL
-199 SDELEVVEGMKFGCG
+199 DVVEGMKFDRG

-226 MKAEMDDP
+226 MKTEMDDP
-234 SILLYDGKISA
+234 SILLYDSKISS

-257 REGRSLM
+257 REGRSLV

-284 GGLKVVAVKAPGF
+284 GGLKVVAIKAPGF

-315 LVSGEMGMKLESTT
+315 LVSQETGQKLESVT
-329 MEMLGSAK
+329 MDMLGSCK
-337 KITVTKDD
+337 KITCTKDD

-356 QIKQRCENI
+356 AIAQRCDNI
-365 RTLIGQT
+365 RALIKTT

-421 AVAEGICVG
+421 AVAEGIVVG

-445 KAKAAN
+445 KSKAAN

-470 TIARNA
+470 TIAKNA

-488 NGKDEE
+488 NGNDKEMGYDAFSDE
-494 IGYNALNDTYTNMFK
+494 YKNMYK
-509 AGVVDP
+509 AGIVDP
-515 TKVVRTALVNAAG
+515 TKVIRTALVNAAG

-552 MPQGMGGMGGMGMY
+552 MPQGMGGMY

>member
-1 MLGFAKNASVLRRF
+1 
-15 IGSGKELMFGVEARN
+15 
-30 AMLRGVNQLSDAVET
+30 
-45 TLGPKGRNV
+45 
-54 IIDQPY
+54 
-60 GSPKITKD
+60 
-68 GVTVAKA
+68 
-75 IEFEDRFENMG
+75 MG
-86 AALVRSVASKAN
+86 AQLVRQVASKAN

-116 AEGCKSV
+116 SEGCKSV
-123 AAGLNPMDLRRGVNL
+123 AAGINPMDLRRGVNI
-138 AVDAVVEELRRKT
+138 AVDAVIEELRKMT
-151 KAVSTN
+151 KAVSSN
-157 DEIMQVATISA
+157 DEIMQVASISA
-168 NNDQTIGKLIATA
+168 NNDQVIGKLIATA

-199 SDELEVVEGMKFGCG
+199 SDELEVVEGMKFYRG
-214 FISPYFMTDTKT
+214 FISPYFMTDTKN
-226 MKAEMDDP
+226 MKVEMDDP
-234 SILLYDGKISA
+234 AILLYDSKIST

-257 REGRSLM
+257 REGRNLL

-284 GGLKVVAVKAPGF
+284 GGLKVCAVKAPGF

-315 LVSGEMGMKLESTT
+315 LVSQETGQKLESTT
-329 MEMLGSAK
+329 MDMLGSAK

-345 TVILNGKGAPE
+345 TVILNGQGAPE
-356 QIKQRCENI
+356 AIAQRCDNI
-365 RTLIGQT
+365 RSHMALT
-372 QSTYEKE
+372 QSSYEKE

-421 AVAEGICVG
+421 AVAEGIVVG
-430 GGAALLYASKVLEPL
+430 GGAALLYASKCLEPL
-445 KAKAAN
+445 KEKAVN

-458 DIVERAIRVPCA
+458 DIIERAIRVPCA

-488 NGKDEE
+488 NSKDLN
-494 IGYNALNDTYTNMFK
+494 IGYNAATGEYTDMYK

-515 TKVVRTALVNAAG
+515 TKVIRTALVNAAG

-535 TECMIADKPSK
+535 TECMIADKPAK
-546 EPAAPA
+546 EQPAPA
-552 MPQGMGGMGGMGMY
+552 MPEGMGGMY

>member
-1 MLGFAKNASVLRRF
+1 
-15 IGSGKELMFGVEARN
+15 
-30 AMLRGVNQLSDAVET
+30 
-45 TLGPKGRNV
+45 
-54 IIDQPY
+54 
-60 GSPKITKD
+60 
-68 GVTVAKA
+68 
-75 IEFEDRFENMG
+75 MG
-86 AALVRSVASKAN
+86 AQLVRQVASKAN

-123 AAGLNPMDLRRGVNL
+123 AAGINPMDLRRGVNI
-138 AVDAVVEELRRKT
+138 AVDAVIEELRKMT
-151 KAVSTN
+151 KAVSSN
-157 DEIMQVATISA
+157 DEIMQVASISA
-168 NNDQTIGKLIATA
+168 NNDQVIGKLIATA

-199 SDELEVVEGMKFGCG
+199 SDELEVVEGMKFDTG
-214 FISPYFMTDTKT
+214 FISPYFATDNKA
-226 MKAEMDDP
+226 MKVEMEDP
-234 SILLYDGKISA
+234 AILLYDSKIST
-245 IQSLLP
+245 IQSILP
-251 ILENVA
+251 ILEPIA
-257 REGRSLM
+257 KEGRNLL

-284 GGLKVVAVKAPGF
+284 GGLKVCAVKAPGF

-315 LVSGEMGMKLESTT
+315 LVSQETGQKLESTT
-329 MEMLGSAK
+329 MDMLGSAK

-345 TVILNGKGAPE
+345 TVILNGQGAPE
-356 QIKQRCENI
+356 AIAQRCENI
-365 RTLIGQT
+365 RTLIGET

-421 AVAEGICVG
+421 AVAEGIVVG
-430 GGAALLYASKVLEPL
+430 GGAALLYASKCLEPL
-445 KAKAAN
+445 KEKAVN

-458 DIVERAIRVPCA
+458 DIIERAIRVPCA

-488 NGKDEE
+488 NSKDLN
-494 IGYNALNDTYTNMFK
+494 IGYNAATGEYTDMYK

-515 TKVVRTALVNAAG
+515 TKVIRTALVNAAG

-535 TECMIADKPSK
+535 TECMIADKPAK
-546 EPAAPA
+546 EQPAPA
-552 MPQGMGGMGGMGMY
+552 MPEGMGGMY

>member
-1 MLGFAKNASVLRRF
+1 
-15 IGSGKELMFGVEARN
+15 
-30 AMLRGVNQLSDAVET
+30 
-45 TLGPKGRNV
+45 
-54 IIDQPY
+54 
-60 GSPKITKD
+60 
-68 GVTVAKA
+68 
-75 IEFEDRFENMG
+75 MG
-86 AALVRSVASKAN
+86 AQLVRQVASKAN

-123 AAGLNPMDLRRGVNL
+123 AAGINPMDLRRGVNI
-138 AVDAVVEELRRKT
+138 AVDAVIEELRKMT
-151 KAVSTN
+151 KAVSSN
-157 DEIMQVATISA
+157 DEIMQVASISA
-168 NNDQTIGKLIATA
+168 NNDQVIGKLIATA
-181 MEKVGKDGVI
+181 MEKVGKEGVI
-191 TVQDGKTL
+191 TVQDGNTL
-199 SDELEVVEGMKFGCG
+199 ADELEVVEGMKFDTG
-214 FISPYFMTDTKT
+214 FISPYFATDNKA
-226 MKAEMDDP
+226 MKVEMEDP
-234 SILLYDGKISA
+234 AILLYDSKIST
-245 IQSLLP
+245 IQSILP
-251 ILENVA
+251 ILEPIA
-257 REGRSLM
+257 KEGRNLL

-284 GGLKVVAVKAPGF
+284 GGLKVCAVKAPGF

-315 LVSGEMGMKLESTT
+315 LVSQETGQKLESTT
-329 MEMLGSAK
+329 MDMLGSAK
-337 KITVTKDD
+337 KITITKDN
-345 TVILNGKGAPE
+345 TVILNGQGAPE
-356 QIKQRCENI
+356 AIAQRCENI
-365 RTLIGQT
+365 RTLIGET

-421 AVAEGICVG
+421 AVAEGIVVG
-430 GGAALLYASKVLEPL
+430 GGAALLYASKCLEPL
-445 KAKAAN
+445 KEKAVN

-458 DIVERAIRVPCA
+458 DIIERAIRVPCA

-488 NGKDEE
+488 NSKDLN
-494 IGYNALNDTYTNMFK
+494 IGYNAATGEYTDMYK

-515 TKVVRTALVNAAG
+515 TKVIRTALVNAAG

-535 TECMIADKPSK
+535 TECMIADKPAK
-546 EPAAPA
+546 EQPAPA
-552 MPQGMGGMGGMGMY
+552 MPEGMGGMY

>member
-1 MLGFAKNASVLRRF
+1 
-15 IGSGKELMFGVEARN
+15 
-30 AMLRGVNQLSDAVET
+30 MLRGVNALSDAVET

-60 GSPKITKD
+60 GAPKITKD
-68 GVTVAKA
+68 GVTVAKS

-86 AALVRSVASKAN
+86 AQLVRQVANKAN

-123 AAGLNPMDLRRGVNL
+123 AAGLNPMDLRRGVNM
-138 AVDAVVEELRRKT
+138 AVDAVVEELRKMT
-151 KAVSTN
+151 KNVSSN
-157 DEIMQVATISA
+157 EEIMQVATISA

-199 SDELEVVEGMKFGCG
+199 SDELEVVEGMKFDRG

-226 MKAEMDDP
+226 MKTEMEDP
-234 SILLYDGKISA
+234 AILLYDSKISTV
-245 IQSLLP
+245 QSLLP
-251 ILENVA
+251 ILENIA
-257 REGRSLM
+257 REGRSLV

-284 GGLKVVAVKAPGF
+284 GGLKVCAVKAPGF

-305 ADLAT
+305 ADLAV

-315 LVSGEMGMKLESTT
+315 LISQETGQKLESAT
-329 MEMLGSAK
+329 MDMLGSAK
-337 KITVTKDD
+337 KITITKDD
-345 TVILNGKGAPE
+345 TVILNGQGAPE
-356 QIKQRCENI
+356 AIAARCENI
-365 RTLIGQT
+365 RSLIGTT

-421 AVAEGICVG
+421 AVAEGIVVG
-430 GGAALLYASKVLEPL
+430 GGAALLYASKALDAL
-445 KAKAAN
+445 KSKAAN
-451 FDQKIGI
+451 FDQKIGV
-458 DIVERAIRVPCA
+458 DIIEKAIRVPCA
-470 TIARNA
+470 TSRASTPTCSARA
-476 GVEGAVVVNTLL
+476 WWIPRRSFARRWSTRR
-488 NGKDEE
+488 
-494 IGYNALNDTYTNMFK
+494 AC
-509 AGVVDP
+509 
-515 TKVVRTALVNAAG
+515 RR
-528 VSSLMTT
+528 
-535 TECMIADKPSK
+535 
-546 EPAAPA
+546 
-552 MPQGMGGMGGMGMY
+552 

>member
-1 MLGFAKNASVLRRF
+1 
-15 IGSGKELMFGVEARN
+15 
-30 AMLRGVNQLSDAVET
+30 
-45 TLGPKGRNV
+45 
-54 IIDQPY
+54 
-60 GSPKITKD
+60 
-68 GVTVAKA
+68 
-75 IEFEDRFENMG
+75 MG
-86 AALVRSVASKAN
+86 AQLVRQVASKAN

-123 AAGLNPMDLRRGVNL
+123 AAGINPMDLRRGVNI
-138 AVDAVVEELRRKT
+138 AVDAVIEELRKMT
-151 KAVSTN
+151 KAVSSN
-157 DEIMQVATISA
+157 DEIMQVASISA
-168 NNDQTIGKLIATA
+168 NNDQVIGKLIATA
-181 MEKVGKDGVI
+181 MEKVGKEGVI

-199 SDELEVVEGMKFGCG
+199 SDELEVVEGMKFDRG

-226 MKAEMDDP
+226 MKVEMDDP
-234 SILLYDGKISA
+234 AILLYDSKIST
-245 IQSLLP
+245 IQSILP
-251 ILENVA
+251 ILEPIA
-257 REGRSLM
+257 KEGRNLL

-284 GGLKVVAVKAPGF
+284 GGLKVCAVKAPGF

-315 LVSGEMGMKLESTT
+315 LISQETGQKLESTT
-329 MEMLGSAK
+329 MDMLGSAK

-345 TVILNGKGAPE
+345 TVILNGQGAPE
-356 QIKQRCENI
+356 AIAQRCENI
-365 RTLIGQT
+365 RSHMALT
-372 QSTYEKE
+372 QSSYEKE

-421 AVAEGICVG
+421 AVAEGIVVG
-430 GGAALLYASKVLEPL
+430 GGAALLYASKCLEPL
-445 KAKAAN
+445 KEKAVN

-458 DIVERAIRVPCA
+458 DIIERAIRVPCA

-488 NGKDEE
+488 NSKDLN
-494 IGYNALNDTYTNMFK
+494 IGYNAATGEYTDMYK

-515 TKVVRTALVNAAG
+515 TKVIRTALVNAAG

-535 TECMIADKPSK
+535 TECMIADKPAK
-546 EPAAPA
+546 EQPAPA
-552 MPQGMGGMGGMGMY
+552 MPEGMGGMY

>member
-1 MLGFAKNASVLRRF
+1 
-15 IGSGKELMFGVEARN
+15 
-30 AMLRGVNQLSDAVET
+30 
-45 TLGPKGRNV
+45 
-54 IIDQPY
+54 
-60 GSPKITKD
+60 
-68 GVTVAKA
+68 
-75 IEFEDRFENMG
+75 MG
-86 AALVRSVASKAN
+86 AQLVRQVASKAN

-123 AAGLNPMDLRRGVNL
+123 AAGINPMDLRRGVNI
-138 AVDAVVEELRRKT
+138 AVDAVIEELRKMT
-151 KAVSTN
+151 KAVSSN
-157 DEIMQVATISA
+157 DEIMQVASISA
-168 NNDQTIGKLIATA
+168 NNDQVIGKLIATA

-199 SDELEVVEGMKFGCG
+199 SDELEVVEGMKFDRG

-226 MKAEMDDP
+226 MKVEMEDP
-234 SILLYDGKISA
+234 AILLYDSKIST

-251 ILENVA
+251 ILEPIA
-257 REGRSLM
+257 KEGRNLL

-284 GGLKVVAVKAPGF
+284 GGLKVCAVKAPGF

-315 LVSGEMGMKLESTT
+315 LVSQETGQKLESTT
-329 MEMLGSAK
+329 MDMLGSAK
-337 KITVTKDD
+337 KITITKDN
-345 TVILNGKGAPE
+345 TVILNGQGAPE
-356 QIKQRCENI
+356 AIAQRCENI
-365 RTLIGQT
+365 RTLIGET

-421 AVAEGICVG
+421 AVAEGIVVG
-430 GGAALLYASKVLEPL
+430 GGAALLYASKCLEPL
-445 KAKAAN
+445 KEKAVN

-458 DIVERAIRVPCA
+458 DIIERAIRVPCA

-488 NGKDEE
+488 NSKDLN
-494 IGYNALNDTYTNMFK
+494 IGYNAATGEYTDMYK

-515 TKVVRTALVNAAG
+515 TKVIRTALVNAAG

-535 TECMIADKPSK
+535 TECMIADKPAK
-546 EPAAPA
+546 EQPAPA
-552 MPQGMGGMGGMGMY
+552 MPEGMGGMY

>member
-1 MLGFAKNASVLRRF
+1 
-15 IGSGKELMFGVEARN
+15 
-30 AMLRGVNQLSDAVET
+30 MLRGVNQLSDAVET

-60 GSPKITKD
+60 GAPKITKD
-68 GVTVAKA
+68 GVTVAKS

-86 AALVRSVASKAN
+86 AQLVRQVANKAN

-123 AAGLNPMDLRRGVNL
+123 AAGLNPMDLRRGVNM
-138 AVDAVVEELRRKT
+138 AVDAVVEELRKMT
-151 KAVSTN
+151 KNVSSN

-168 NNDQTIGKLIATA
+168 NNDETIGKLIATA

-199 SDELEVVEGMKFGCG
+199 SDELEVVEGMKFDRG

-226 MKAEMDDP
+226 MKTEMDDP
-234 SILLYDGKISA
+234 AILLYDSKISTV
-245 IQSLLP
+245 QSLLP

-257 REGRSLM
+257 REGRSLV

-284 GGLKVVAVKAPGF
+284 GGLKVCAVKAPGF

-305 ADLAT
+305 ADIAI

-315 LVSGEMGMKLESTT
+315 LISQETGQKLESAT
-329 MEMLGSAK
+329 MDMLGSAK
-337 KITVTKDD
+337 KITITKDD
-345 TVILNGKGAPE
+345 TVILNGSGSPE
-356 QIKQRCENI
+356 AIANRCDNI
-365 RTLIGQT
+365 RAMIGQT

-421 AVAEGICVG
+421 AVAEGIVVG

-445 KAKAAN
+445 KEKAAN
-451 FDQKIGI
+451 FDQKIGV
-458 DIVERAIRVPCA
+458 DIIERAICVPCA
-470 TIARNA
+470 TIAKNA

-488 NGKDEE
+488 NGNDKEM
-494 IGYNALNDTYTNMFK
+494 GYNAFTGEYTNMFK

-515 TKVVRTALVNAAG
+515 TKVIRTALVNAAG

-535 TECMIADKPSK
+535 TECMIADLPAK
-546 EPAAPA
+546 EPATPA
-552 MPQGMGGMGGMGMY
+552 MPQGMGGMY

>member
-1 MLGFAKNASVLRRF
+1 
-15 IGSGKELMFGVEARN
+15 
-30 AMLRGVNQLSDAVET
+30 
-45 TLGPKGRNV
+45 
-54 IIDQPY
+54 
-60 GSPKITKD
+60 
-68 GVTVAKA
+68 
-75 IEFEDRFENMG
+75 MG
-86 AALVRSVASKAN
+86 AQLVRQVASKAN

-123 AAGLNPMDLRRGVNL
+123 AAGINPMDLRRGVNI
-138 AVDAVVEELRRKT
+138 AVDAVIEELRKMT
-151 KAVSTN
+151 KAVSSN
-157 DEIMQVATISA
+157 DEIMQVASISA
-168 NNDQTIGKLIATA
+168 NNDQVIGKLIATA

-199 SDELEVVEGMKFGCG
+199 SDELEVVEGMKFDRG

-226 MKAEMDDP
+226 MKVEMEDP
-234 SILLYDGKISA
+234 AILLYDSKIST
-245 IQSLLP
+245 IQSILP
-251 ILENVA
+251 ILEPIA
-257 REGRSLM
+257 KEGRNLL

-284 GGLKVVAVKAPGF
+284 GGLKVCAVKAPGF

-305 ADLAT
+305 ADLAV
-310 LTGAT
+310 LTGGT
-315 LVSGEMGMKLESTT
+315 LISQETGQKLESTT
-329 MEMLGSAK
+329 MDMLGSAK

-345 TVILNGKGAPE
+345 TVILNGQGAPE
-356 QIKQRCENI
+356 AIAQRCENI
-365 RTLIGQT
+365 RTLIGET

-421 AVAEGICVG
+421 AVAEGIVVG
-430 GGAALLYASKVLEPL
+430 GGAALLYASKCLEPL
-445 KAKAAN
+445 KEKAVN

-458 DIVERAIRVPCA
+458 DIIERAIRVPCA

-488 NGKDEE
+488 NSKDLN
-494 IGYNALNDTYTNMFK
+494 IGYNAATGEYTDMYK

-515 TKVVRTALVNAAG
+515 TKVIRTALVNAAG

-535 TECMIADKPSK
+535 TECMIADKPAK
-546 EPAAPA
+546 EQPAPA
-552 MPQGMGGMGGMGMY
+552 MPEGMGGMY